1 MLSVVVTLLFIYMSV
16 LKYNYISM
24 LQGDY
29 STQSHPSISANYERS
44 RRKYAMATLQSAA
57 QEDLVCSLVRHLYRA
72 SLDKNSWMTYN
83 RSANQQ

>member
-29 STQSHPSISANYERS
+29 STQSHQVYLPTMKDLEENMPWLLYNPPHKKIWSVVWLDISIEQVLIKTAG
-44 RRKYAMATLQSAA
+44 
-57 QEDLVCSLVRHLYRA
+57 
-72 SLDKNSWMTYN
+72 
-83 RSANQQ
+83 